1 MLRPVDMQVIVPRS
15 LDIQK
20 IQSVDQNRP
29 NWDQQ
34 NFAKEMMVQS
44 QLQQGQIQK
53 SSSSGE
59 GNRVGQ
65 DSPEKE
71 KKRSLK
77 YNRFQNQRK
86 KQEQEELEKLLDT
99 ERGQHIDFKV

>member
-1 MLRPVDMQVIVPRS
+1 MLKPVDMQVIVPRS

-29 NWDQQ
+29 NQDQQ
-34 NFAKEMMVQS
+34 IFAKEMMLQS
-44 QLQQGQIQK
+44 RLQQGQIQK
-53 SSSSGE
+53 SDSSGE

-71 KKRSLK
+71 KKRGLK

-86 KQEQEELEKLLDT
+86 KQAEADLEKSLDSG
-99 ERGQHIDFKV
+99 RGQHIDFKI